1 MIELYL
7 VLGFVFGLGVGI
19 STSDLEVR
27 DLPLLA
33 VVSLLWP
40 LSILF
45 AGFIYLTGTVD
56 RFYREDD

>member
-7 VLGFVFGLGVGI
+7 ILGFVFGIGVGI

-33 VVSLLWP
+33 AVSLLWP
-40 LSILF
+40 LSLLF
-45 AGFIYLTGTVD
+45 ACFIYLTDTVD
-56 RFYREDD
+56 RFKNEDD

>member
-7 VLGFVFGLGVGI
+7 ILGFVFGIGVGI

-45 AGFIYLTGTVD
+45 AGCIYLMGTVD

>member
-7 VLGFVFGLGVGI
+7 ILGFVFGIGVGI
-19 STSDLEVR
+19 STSDLEAR

-45 AGFIYLTGTVD
+45 VGFIYLMGTVD
-56 RFYREDD
+56 GFYREDD

>member
-33 VVSLLWP
+33 AVSLLWP
-40 LSILF
+40 LSLLF
-45 AGFIYLTGTVD
+45 ACFIYLTGTVD
-56 RFYREDD
+56 RFKNEDD

>member
-7 VLGFVFGLGVGI
+7 ILGFVFGIGVGI

-33 VVSLLWP
+33 AVSLLWP

-45 AGFIYLTGTVD
+45 ACFIYLTDTVD
-56 RFYREDD
+56 RFKNEDD